1 MTLPQIK
8 DFLAANGLTFLGF
21 ELDFR
26 STQKY
31 AARFPADKAMTDLDC
46 WHQFE
51 QDWPYTFGGMY
62 RFWIQK
68 PG

>member
-1 MTLPQIK
+1 L
-8 DFLAANGLTFLGF
+8 LGF

-26 STQKY
+26 TTQKY

-46 WHQFE
+46 WHEFE
-51 QDWPYTFGGMY
+51 QDAPYAFANMY
-62 RFWIQK
+62 RFWVQK